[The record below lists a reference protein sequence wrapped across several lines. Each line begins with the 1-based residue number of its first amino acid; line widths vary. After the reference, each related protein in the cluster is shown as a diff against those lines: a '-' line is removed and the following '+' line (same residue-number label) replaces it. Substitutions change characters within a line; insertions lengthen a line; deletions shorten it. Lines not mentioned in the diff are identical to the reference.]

1 MWKNA
6 AAAAA
11 VLVLGAGAPGATDD
25 PPIGSW
31 RFDEG
36 EGAAIADS
44 SGNGRSATVMN
55 EGQGVRW
62 VKGRRGGALEFT
74 GGDPKERGKA
84 GCVRVPDTGGLD
96 FAKGLTVELWVK
108 FTKINRPA
116 TYELV
121 SNTFSDRGK
130 GFRLNI
136 SWLSLRLKSGE
147 GGAGKTWGVGSRPAK
162 TKIEAGVW
170 YHVAATY
177 DGSAYRVY
185 LDGLEVAANE
195 SGLTM
200 TPGRPV
206 IYIGSY
212 SGGYAYGLD
221 GVVDD
226 VRIYDYPRTPRQIL
240 AAAKFSF

>member
-1 MWKNA
+1 MWRNIT
-6 AAAAA
+6 AAAA
-11 VLVLGAGAPGATDD
+11 VLAVCAGALAAADGPPVGA
-25 PPIGSW
+25 W

-36 EGAAIADS
+36 EGGSVADATS
-44 SGNGRSATVMN
+44 NGRSATIMN
-55 EGQGVRW
+55 QGRGVRW
-62 VKGRRGGALEFT
+62 VEGRRGKAIEFT
-74 GGDPKERGKA
+74 GGDPNARGKA
-84 GCVRVPDTGGLD
+84 GCVRIPDTGGLD
-96 FAKGLTVELWVK
+96 FTKGLTVELWVK
-108 FTKINRPA
+108 FTKIDRPN

-121 SNTFSDRGK
+121 SNTFADRGK
-130 GFRLNI
+130 GFRLI
-136 SWLSLRLKSGE
+136 LSWLSLRLKSGE
-147 GGAGKTWGVGSRPAK
+147 GGAGKTWGAGSKPAK
-162 TKIEAGVW
+162 TKIEPGVW

-185 LDGLEVAANE
+185 LDGLEVAASE

-206 IYIGSY
+206 TYIGSY